1 VKLGRGVGSCLA
13 CNPGRAY
20 AAKSCEK
27 GLALAVTLRFKV
39 ASAIRA
45 DFTVSC
51 PLWVPSLAVC
61 WQLVLRAPLARSLR
75 LGVAGRLA
83 SGAT

>member
-1 VKLGRGVGSCLA
+1 VKLGRGVSSCLA

-20 AAKSCEK
+20 AAKSREFK

-45 DFTVSC
+45 DFIVCC
-51 PLWVPSLAVC
+51 PLWVPCGPVLA
-61 WQLVLRAPLARSLR
+61 VLRAPLTRSLR